1 MREPRREGTIFAQP
15 SGVLFAR
22 KSRSSPPL
30 PTMAALLREAKADR
44 TAFADFPGVHLVAC
58 IQLSGLRPIGSISGR
73 RGMDA
78 KEVSEF
84 HA

>member
-1 MREPRREGTIFAQP
+1 
-15 SGVLFAR
+15 
-22 KSRSSPPL
+22 
-30 PTMAALLREAKADR
+30 MAALLREAKADR